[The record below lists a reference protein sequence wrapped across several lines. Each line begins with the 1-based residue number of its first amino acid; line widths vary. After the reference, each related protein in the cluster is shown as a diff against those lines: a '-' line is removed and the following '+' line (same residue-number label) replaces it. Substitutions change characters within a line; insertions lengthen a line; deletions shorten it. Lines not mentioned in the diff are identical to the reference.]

1 MDISTALKNAKGSG
15 SFSVRLSNNEGF
27 DAVLVN
33 TVPTADGGGI
43 LVGANG
49 TNNVLLNH
57 PKLAAGTHTVTFGK
71 GDARTS
77 INRVSYVAQSGEM
90 DLTVDDPLTTAKGTY
105 RFTTSDGINVEGE
118 FDINAV

>member
-15 SFSVRLSNNEGF
+15 SFGVRLSNGEGF

-33 TVPTADGGGI
+33 NVPTADGGGI
-43 LVGANG
+43 LLGVNG
-49 TNNVLLNH
+49 TSNVLLNH
-57 PKLAAGTHTVTFGK
+57 PKLAAGTHTVTFGN

-77 INRVSYVAQSGEM
+77 INGVSYVAQSGEM

-105 RFTTSDGINVEGE
+105 RFTTLDGINVEGE